1 MLAISLD
8 STNCKSQLILW
19 LSGTPEKPGKNHHQN
34 LWGLS
39 PTYPQK
45 GTKGQDISH
54 KISTLQLMKL
64 EKASLL
70 HTKPNCKVHRPTSKL
85 RNQNLNKLQPVCSA
99 MELWFIYSGTPYS
112 LPMDWSSCM
121 RDSTNTT
128 NRKTNQ
134 RTPKTKGRTWAIVI
148 AAYEELLEKKEIA
161 KKGRAKK
168 GDGERKKMRSS
179 IARR

>member
-1 MLAISLD
+1 V
-8 STNCKSQLILW
+8 
-19 LSGTPEKPGKNHHQN
+19 GP
-34 LWGLS
+34 S

-54 KISTLQLMKL
+54 KTSTLQLMKL
-64 EKASLL
+64 EKASLM

-112 LPMDWSSCM
+112 LPMHWSSCM

-148 AAYEELLEKKEIA
+148 AAYEELLENKEIA
-161 KKGRAKK
+161 KKGRAIK

>member
-19 LSGTPEKPGKNHHQN
+19 LSGTTEKPGKNHHQN

-45 GTKGQDISH
+45 GTKRQDISH
-54 KISTLQLMKL
+54 KTSTLQLMKL

-70 HTKPNCKVHRPTSKL
+70 HTKPNCKVPRPTPKL
-85 RNQNLNKLQPVCSA
+85 QNQNLNKLQPVCSA

-112 LPMDWSSCM
+112 LPMHWSSCT
-121 RDSTNTT
+121 RDSTNKT
-128 NRKTNQ
+128 NRKIYQ
-134 RTPKTKGRTWAIVI
+134 RRPKTKGRHGQLSLQLMKSYLKTKR
-148 AAYEELLEKKEIA
+148 LPKKGGEKKEM
-161 KKGRAKK
+161 GR
-168 GDGERKKMRSS
+168 G
-179 IARR
+179 RRWEAA